1 MEKVIDRIKD
11 LCSKKNINIALLE
24 RKLNF
29 GNGTI
34 RKWDNSPPSVEKFKK
49 VADYFNISMEFLMEG
64 KGRNV
69 STEFIKKFEE
79 LNLEQRDLIER
90 LMENFLMKG
99 KQ

>member
-11 LCSKKNINIALLE
+11 LCSKKNISIALLE

-34 RKWDNSPPSVEKFKK
+34 RRWDNSPPSVEKFKK

-79 LNLEQRDLIER
+79 LNPEQRDLIEKI
-90 LMENFLMKG
+90 MENF
-99 KQ
+99 

>member
-11 LCSKKNINIALLE
+11 LCFKKNISIALLE

-34 RKWDNSPPSVEKFKK
+34 RRWDNSPPSVEKFKK

-79 LNLEQRDLIER
+79 LNPEQRDIIEKI
-90 LMENFLMKG
+90 MENF
-99 KQ
+99 

>member
-1 MEKVIDRIKD
+1 MEKVTDRIKE
-11 LCSKKNINIALLE
+11 LCSRKGISIAVLE

-64 KGRNV
+64 KGRNI
-69 STEFIKKFEE
+69 STEFIKNFEE

-90 LMENFLMKG
+90 IMKNFLMKG
-99 KQ
+99 K

>member
-1 MEKVIDRIKD
+1 MEKVTERIKG
-11 LCSKKNINIALLE
+11 LCSGKGISVALLE

-49 VADYFNISMEFLMEG
+49 VANYFNISMEFLMEG
-64 KGRNV
+64 KGRNL

-79 LNLEQRDLIER
+79 LNPEQRDLIER
-90 LMENFLMKG
+90 IMENFLMKG
-99 KQ
+99 KK

>member
-1 MEKVIDRIKD
+1 MEKVTDRIKD
-11 LCSKKNINIALLE
+11 LCSKKNISIALLE
-24 RKLNF
+24 RRLNF
-29 GNGTI
+29 ANRTI

>member
-11 LCSKKNINIALLE
+11 LCSKKNISIALLE

-64 KGRNV
+64 KGRNI
-69 STEFIKKFEE
+69 STEFIKKIEK
-79 LNLEQRDLIER
+79 LNPEQRDLIER
-90 LMENFLMKG
+90 IMENFLMKG
-99 KQ
+99 K